1 MKGAARVLGTMF
13 ATLAV
18 FVLCMG
24 GFVLCIWQDFSAFT
38 FGGGL
43 ASEAIAYW
51 LALNWIW
58 SD

>member
-1 MKGAARVLGTMF
+1 VKAAARVLGTTL

-18 FVLCMG
+18 FALCLG
-24 GFVLCIWQDFSAFT
+24 WFVLCVVQDFSAFT

-43 ASEAIAYW
+43 ASEAVAYW
-51 LALNWIW
+51 LALNLIW